1 MAARQSQSTQ
11 GVRLVEYSDKLQV
24 SEKTDEQHKSQLRR
38 PPPQEELVMTK
49 HELSRLKLEMASA
62 KKAKANAEKE
72 AEASTSRAMQL
83 LESVE
88 QLRRQIE
95 ASDDEHM
102 LVVLARI
109 EAEREHDE
117 IESQRAAVAD
127 KFAQRIAAVKSTIK
141 DLNQEVRQQQ
151 ELESELAIT
160 NLAIAA
166 LQTELGSIRS
176 HKLQEE
182 TELSEAKQ
190 ELASS
195 KEEAFH
201 FMNAMDFI
209 RKEMVQISAE
219 TNRLKGLEQRA
230 ESKVVRLNSELLK
243 AKTKLEALTAGHEK
257 MSTSSSSLSAEIQ
270 RFRAETEA
278 AEKERE
284 RIREESNGIRGQ
296 MDKIESEI
304 EEKSLASVRTL
315 RAAKASEATALK
327 KLKNGVERA
336 VKTRA
341 FLLQFGSTISISRIE
356 HEYLVRRGRAAR
368 AVAEKKV
375 AAAAAWVAAVVD
387 RARKAAAEAE
397 LVERKNR
404 ELRDAEAPEIYQAQR
419 AAFARKS
426 LEEEMNTIITEQEQ
440 EPHSSEEEDEIKE
453 DSDEPE
459 RIKQNKSRSG
469 TKLRRIPSSPAA
481 WHVRSPLVVINK
493 RKKAMPKLVTFLKD
507 RRR

>member
-1 MAARQSQSTQ
+1 MAARQSQSSQ

-24 SEKTDEQHKSQLRR
+24 GEKAEKQHKSQLL
-38 PPPQEELVMTK
+38 PPQEELVMTK

-72 AEASTSRAMQL
+72 AEALSSRAAQL

-95 ASDDEHM
+95 ASDEEHM

-117 IESQRAAVAD
+117 FESQSAAVAD
-127 KFAQRIAAVKSTIK
+127 KFAQRIATVKSTIK
-141 DLNQEVRQQQ
+141 DLNREVRQQQ

-166 LQTELGSIRS
+166 LQTELGSIRMP
-176 HKLQEE
+176 KLQEE
-182 TELSEAKQ
+182 TELSAAKQ
-190 ELASS
+190 ELALIKGES
-195 KEEAFH
+195 FH
-201 FMNAMDFI
+201 FMNAMDLT
-209 RKEMVQISAE
+209 RKEMVQINAE
-219 TNRLKGLEQRA
+219 TNLLKELEQRA

-243 AKTKLEALTAGHEK
+243 AKTKFEGLMAGHER

-270 RFRAETEA
+270 RLRAETEA

-284 RIREESNGIRGQ
+284 GIRKENNGIKGQ
-296 MDKIESEI
+296 MHKIESEI

-315 RAAKASEATALK
+315 CTAKASEAMALK
-327 KLKNGVERA
+327 KLKNVVERA

-341 FLLQFGSTISISRIE
+341 FLLQFGSTISISRSE
-356 HEYLVRRGRAAR
+356 HKYLVRRGRASR
-368 AVAEKKV
+368 VVAEKKV
-375 AAAAAWVAAVVD
+375 VAAVAWVAAVVERE
-387 RARKAAAEAE
+387 RAAAAEAD
-397 LVERKNR
+397 LVERKNM
-404 ELRDAEAPEIYQAQR
+404 ELKDAEA
-419 AAFARKS
+419 RKIHK
-426 LEEEMNTIITEQEQ
+426 EMNAVTEQEQ
-440 EPHSSEEEDEIKE
+440 ELHGSEEEDEIKE

-459 RIKQNKSRSG
+459 IPKKIKLNKSRSC

-481 WHVRSPLVVINK
+481 WHVRSPLVVIKK
-493 RKKAMPKLVTFLKD
+493 RKKAMPKLITLLKD
-507 RRR
+507 RRGGCGAKEMN